1 MYQKYVGICEYP
13 IRGVSK
19 VEVEKF
25 LEQDE
30 FWNADKIRLAFQ
42 RRIKNKNYNSRDN
55 CSKMFSFDE
64 TLDILIASNHAEIFN
79 FIG

>member
-1 MYQKYVGICEYP
+1 MYQKYVGVCEYP

-30 FWNADKIRLAFQ
+30 FWNADKIRLAF
-42 RRIKNKNYNSRDN
+42 
-55 CSKMFSFDE
+55 
-64 TLDILIASNHAEIFN
+64 SNGE
-79 FIG
+79 